1 MPLLKGKENIGHN
14 VEIEKSAGKKKDQAV
29 AIALREA
36 GVPKAK
42 DDSLVIS
49 PNAGIPAAARRTAD
63 DGSYSAGDMWAGRR
77 S

>member
-14 VEIEKSAGKKKDQAV
+14 VETEEKTHPKKQAV

-36 GVPKAK
+36 K
-42 DDSLVIS
+42 DTGMVTA
-49 PNAGIPAAARRTAD
+49 PNAGIPAGHIKAE
-63 DGSYSAGDMWAGRR
+63 DGSYSVGDMWTGKR

>member
-14 VEIEKSAGKKKDQAV
+14 VETEENAGKPKKQAV

-42 DDSLVIS
+42 DAGTVTV
-49 PNAGIPAAARRTAD
+49 PNAGIPAAARRPAE
-63 DGSYSAGDMWAGRR
+63 DGSYSAGDMWMGRQ